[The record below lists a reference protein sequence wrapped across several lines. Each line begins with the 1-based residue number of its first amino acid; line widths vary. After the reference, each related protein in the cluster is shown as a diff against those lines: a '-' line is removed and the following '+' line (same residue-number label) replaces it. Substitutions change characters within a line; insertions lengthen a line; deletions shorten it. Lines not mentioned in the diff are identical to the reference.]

1 MSISISRPKAVFIAS
16 IIVIGILLY
25 ILSLVMHAFAY
36 SSFVSLDIFEYSR
49 LTRSWPVMLLPFT
62 LLIMSTLFFDSRRL
76 SLALMI
82 AALVVL
88 YDGVLWIDYGTAIL
102 HGNPTLRE
110 SQEKLLHIAQLVRFA
125 GGVALLTGSIIL
137 FRTRQKAL

>member
-62 LLIMSTLFFDSRRL
+62 LLIISTLFFDSRRL

-88 YDGVLWIDYGTAIL
+88 YDGVLWIDYGD
-102 HGNPTLRE
+102 RK
-110 SQEKLLHIAQLVRFA
+110 SV
-125 GGVALLTGSIIL
+125 V
-137 FRTRQKAL
+137 

>member
-1 MSISISRPKAVFIAS
+1 MATSSSKQAVILIAS
-16 IIVIGILLY
+16 IIVAGIMLH
-25 ILSLVMHAFAY
+25 ILSLVMHAFVY
-36 SSFVSLDIFEYSR
+36 SSFTSIDIFEYCGR
-49 LTRSWPVMLLPFT
+49 TRSWPVMLIPITF
-62 LLIMSTLFFDSRRL
+62 LIISALFFDNRHL
-76 SLALMI
+76 SLVLMI

-102 HGNPTLRE
+102 HGNPALRE

-137 FRTRQKAL
+137 FRTRRKAL